1 MFMRIPVRLDEKF
14 SYEDVD
20 GDFTLAPVPPARNR
34 FDAGPGGDSTD
45 VDLDNGVEVTVSSG
59 GKRGVPLDS
68 ARRDSLERRRYG
80 PGKVTQCRTDSTW
93 TKVEERFEGTLRVAY
108 DMPCNMASLD
118 KSPALP
124 AATASDE
131 ELFDLR
137 TDPHQLTNVANRS
150 EYDAT
155 RQELRARIERW
166 MRDTADP
173 RVDRNYDAWDKYPYF
188 GGAVV
193 DKDGNPL
200 PKRKDKTK
208 P

>member
-1 MFMRIPVRLDEKF
+1 MIKALLIHLLTPLLLALPGLPAASAPSPAGKPNILLFLADNWSWPAGDPKAYFAVGD
-14 SYEDVD
+14 YGDVD
-20 GDFTLAPVPPARNR
+20 GSRAKAFILAHLGQPEMKKF
-34 FDAGPGGDSTD
+34 FDLSFDKRPG
-45 VDLDNGVEVTVSSG
+45 
-59 GKRGVPLDS
+59 
-68 ARRDSLERRRYG
+68 
-80 PGKVTQCRTDSTW
+80 
-93 TKVEERFEGTLRVAY
+93 
-108 DMPCNMASLD
+108 
-118 KSPALP
+118 
-124 AATASDE
+124 E

-188 GGAVV
+188 GAAVV

-200 PKRKDKTK
+200 PKGKGKTK